1 MTQSGLSHY
10 ARCVACSVS
19 MSHRIGTSAVCS
31 RSRPMLIDAD
41 LKQPSACKPHVSL
54 SAGSSQIPTSFPA
67 RQHAPQANTHG
78 PFPLPPPTHLNSDSR
93 ARATRVAKL
102 LTGYPRPFVLYF
114 SLGSVLSICSSFFL
128 TGPWK
133 QVKKM
138 FAPSRAVATSV
149 YLITLA
155 LTLFVA
161 LSPYASV
168 PGRGIILLCL
178 VAVQFLSYVWY
189 TLSYVPFARRF
200 MSGFW
205 SGLRGRG

>member
-1 MTQSGLSHY
+1 MLYNNSVLFY
-10 ARCVACSVS
+10 A
-19 MSHRIGTSAVCS
+19 SANLAQHLLFHPNALYT
-31 RSRPMLIDAD
+31 RAPKHFPRHH
-41 LKQPSACKPHVSL
+41 PH
-54 SAGSSQIPTSFPA
+54 TN
-67 RQHAPQANTHG
+67 H
-78 PFPLPPPTHLNSDSR
+78 
-93 ARATRVAKL
+93 TRVAQL
-102 LTGYPRPFVLYF
+102 LTGHPRPFVLYF
-114 SLGSVLSICSSFFL
+114 TLGSLLSICSSFFL

-138 FAPSRAVATSV
+138 FAPVRAVATGV
-149 YLITLA
+149 YLTSLA

-168 PGRGIILLCL
+168 PGRGIVLLCL

-205 SGLRGRG
+205 SGLRGRT